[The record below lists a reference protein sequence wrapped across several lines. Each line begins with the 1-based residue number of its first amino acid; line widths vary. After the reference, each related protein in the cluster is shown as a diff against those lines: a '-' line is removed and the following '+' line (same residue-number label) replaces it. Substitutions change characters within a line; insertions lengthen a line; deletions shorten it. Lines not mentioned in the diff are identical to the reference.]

1 MICLQNFIPRLYHVS
16 TKIRNGEYQVT
27 VPVVFEGGILQNDE
41 LFTFLEEVK
50 SKVPDIVNS
59 KDDKTF
65 LINYK
70 KEISATINEI
80 DLSEKK
86 QIDEMIQ
93 IFRDRNPRV
102 WEARSELAGIVKKIT
117 QLNSDYD
124 ERRRRAGFEA
134 VDLAVNEANVV
145 YGLSGTRFV
154 LTTGRFTSVDA
165 LTAKGELK
173 KTIQDKID
181 SAGLKAQEN
190 LEKERLLEA
199 ARIAERDKQQELDK
213 KEQELRQRE
222 QDLARQEI
230 NDTQAIQKELEKER
244 NRANAK
250 SQAVDNI
257 QKSQAE
263 KTQELLARLTNLEN
277 SIDPSKIYTGESV
290 LNLIKKI
297 KGLLK

>member
-1 MICLQNFIPRLYHVS
+1 M
-16 TKIRNGEYQVT
+16 T

-41 LFTFLEEVK
+41 LFSFLKEVEN
-50 SKVPDIVNS
+50 KVPDIVNS

-65 LINYK
+65 LNNYK

-86 QIDEMIQ
+86 QIDEMIEV
-93 IFRDRNPRV
+93 FRDRNPQV
-102 WEARSELAGIVKKIT
+102 WEARSKLAGIVTKIT
-117 QLNSDYD
+117 QMNSDFD

-165 LTAKGELK
+165 LTTKGDLK
-173 KTIQDKID
+173 KSIQDKID
-181 SAGLKAQEN
+181 SAGLQAQAN
-190 LEKERLLEA
+190 LEQERLLEA
-199 ARIAERDKQQELDK
+199 ARIAERDKQQELAK

-222 QDLARQEI
+222 QDLARQEA
-230 NDTQAIQKELEKER
+230 NDTQAIQKELEQER

-250 SQAVDNI
+250 AQAVDNI

-263 KTQELLARLTNLEN
+263 KNQEVLTRLTKLEN
-277 SIDPSKIYTGESV
+277 LIDPSKEYTGESV
-290 LNLIKKI
+290 LGLIKKI

>member
-1 MICLQNFIPRLYHVS
+1 M
-16 TKIRNGEYQVT
+16 T

-41 LFTFLEEVK
+41 LFSFLKEVENK
-50 SKVPDIVNS
+50 IPDIVNS

-65 LINYK
+65 LNNYK

-86 QIDEMIQ
+86 QIDEMIEL
-93 IFRDRNPRV
+93 FRDRNPQV
-102 WEARSELAGIVKKIT
+102 WEARSKLDGFVNKIN
-117 QLNSDYD
+117 QMNADFD

-173 KTIQDKID
+173 KSIQDKID

-190 LEKERLLEA
+190 LEQERLLEA
-199 ARIAERDKQQELDK
+199 ARIAERNKQQELAK
-213 KEQELRQRE
+213 KEQELLQRE
-222 QDLARQEI
+222 KDLARQES
-230 NDTQAIQKELEKER
+230 NDTQSIQKELEKER
-244 NRANAK
+244 IRANAK
-250 SQAVDNI
+250 ERAIDNI

-263 KTQELLARLTNLEN
+263 KTQEVLTRLTKLEN
-277 SIDPSKIYTGESV
+277 LINPNTEYTGESV
-290 LNLIKKI
+290 LKLIKKI

>member
-1 MICLQNFIPRLYHVS
+1 M
-16 TKIRNGEYQVT
+16 T

-41 LFTFLEEVK
+41 LFSFLEEVK

-124 ERRRRAGFEA
+124 ERRRKAGFEA

-145 YGLSGTRFV
+145 YGLSGSRFA

-165 LTAKGELK
+165 LTTKGDLK
-173 KTIQDKID
+173 KSIQDKID
-181 SAGLKAQEN
+181 SAGLQAQAN
-190 LEKERLLEA
+190 LEQERLLEA
-199 ARIAERDKQQELDK
+199 ARIAERDKQQELAK

-222 QDLARQEI
+222 QDLARQEA
-230 NDTQAIQKELEKER
+230 NDTQAIQKELEQER

-250 SQAVDNI
+250 AQAVDNI

-263 KTQELLARLTNLEN
+263 KTQEVLTRLTKLEN
-277 SIDPSKIYTGESV
+277 LIDPSTEYTGC
-290 LNLIKKI
+290 
-297 KGLLK
+297 LLYTSPSPRDS

>member
-1 MICLQNFIPRLYHVS
+1 M
-16 TKIRNGEYQVT
+16 T

-41 LFTFLEEVK
+41 LFSFLKEVENK
-50 SKVPDIVNS
+50 IPDIVNS

-65 LINYK
+65 LNNYK

-86 QIDEMIQ
+86 QIDEMIEV
-93 IFRDRNPRV
+93 FRDRNPQV
-102 WEARSELAGIVKKIT
+102 WEARSKLAGIVTKIT
-117 QLNSDYD
+117 QMNNDFD

-165 LTAKGELK
+165 LTVKGELK
-173 KTIQDKID
+173 KSIQDKID
-181 SAGLKAQEN
+181 SAGLQAQAN
-190 LEKERLLEA
+190 LEKEQLLEA
-199 ARIAERDKQQELDK
+199 ARIAERNKQQELFK
-213 KEQELRQRE
+213 KEQELLQRE
-222 QDLARQEI
+222 NDLARQES
-230 NDTQAIQKELEKER
+230 NDTQSIQKELEKER
-244 NRANAK
+244 IRANAK
-250 SQAVDNI
+250 EQAIDNI

-263 KTQELLARLTNLEN
+263 KTQEVLTRLTKLEN
-277 SIDPSKIYTGESV
+277 LINPNTEYTGESV
-290 LNLIKKI
+290 LKLIKKI

>member
-1 MICLQNFIPRLYHVS
+1 M
-16 TKIRNGEYQVT
+16 T

-41 LFTFLEEVK
+41 LFSFLKEVEN
-50 SKVPDIVNS
+50 KVPDIVNS

-65 LINYK
+65 LNNYK

-86 QIDEMIQ
+86 QIDEMIEV
-93 IFRDRNPRV
+93 FRDRNPQV
-102 WEARSELAGIVKKIT
+102 WEARSKLAGIVTKIT
-117 QLNSDYD
+117 QMNNDFD

-173 KTIQDKID
+173 KSIQDKID
-181 SAGLKAQEN
+181 SAGLQAQAN
-190 LEKERLLEA
+190 LEKEQLLEA
-199 ARIAERDKQQELDK
+199 ARIAERDKQQELYRR
-213 KEQELRQRE
+213 EQEIIVRE
-222 QDLARQEI
+222 QDLARQEA
-230 NDTQAIQKELEKER
+230 NDTQAIQKELEQER
-244 NRANAK
+244 IRANAK
-250 SQAVDNI
+250 AQAVDNI

-263 KTQELLARLTNLEN
+263 KTQEVLTRLTKLEN
-277 SIDPSKIYTGESV
+277 LINPSTEYTGESV
-290 LNLIKKI
+290 LKLIKKI

>member
-1 MICLQNFIPRLYHVS
+1 M
-16 TKIRNGEYQVT
+16 T

-41 LFTFLEEVK
+41 LFSFLKEVEN
-50 SKVPDIVNS
+50 KVPDIVNS

-65 LINYK
+65 LNNYK

-86 QIDEMIQ
+86 QIDEMIEV
-93 IFRDRNPRV
+93 FRDRNPRV
-102 WEARSELAGIVKKIT
+102 WEVRSKLAEIVTKIT
-117 QLNSDYD
+117 QMNNDFD

-134 VDLAVNEANVV
+134 VDLAVKEANVV

-165 LTAKGELK
+165 LTAKGDLK
-173 KTIQDKID
+173 KSIQDKID
-181 SAGLKAQEN
+181 SAGLKAQDN
-190 LEKERLLEA
+190 LEQERLLEA
-199 ARIAERDKQQELDK
+199 ARIAERDKQQELAK

-222 QDLARQEI
+222 QDLARQEA
-230 NDTQAIQKELEKER
+230 NDTQAIQKELEQER
-244 NRANAK
+244 IRANAK
-250 SQAVDNI
+250 AQAVDNI

-263 KTQELLARLTNLEN
+263 KTQEVLTRLTKLEN
-277 SIDPSKIYTGESV
+277 LINPSTEYTGESV
-290 LNLIKKI
+290 LKLIKKI

>member
-1 MICLQNFIPRLYHVS
+1 M
-16 TKIRNGEYQVT
+16 T

-41 LFTFLEEVK
+41 LFSFLKEVEN
-50 SKVPDIVNS
+50 KVPDIVNS

-65 LINYK
+65 LNNYK

-86 QIDEMIQ
+86 QIDEMIEV
-93 IFRDRNPRV
+93 FRDRNPQV
-102 WEARSELAGIVKKIT
+102 WEARSKLAGIVTKIT
-117 QLNSDYD
+117 QMNSDFD

-165 LTAKGELK
+165 LTTKGDLK
-173 KTIQDKID
+173 KSIQDKID
-181 SAGLKAQEN
+181 SAGLQAQAN
-190 LEKERLLEA
+190 LEQERLLEA
-199 ARIAERDKQQELDK
+199 ARIAERDKQQELAK

-222 QDLARQEI
+222 QDLARQEA
-230 NDTQAIQKELEKER
+230 NDTQAIQKELEQER

-250 SQAVDNI
+250 AQAVDNI

-263 KTQELLARLTNLEN
+263 KTQEVLTRLTKLEN
-277 SIDPSKIYTGESV
+277 LIDPSKEYTGESV
-290 LNLIKKI
+290 LGLIKKI

>member
-1 MICLQNFIPRLYHVS
+1 M
-16 TKIRNGEYQVT
+16 T

-41 LFTFLEEVK
+41 LFSFLKEVEN
-50 SKVPDIVNS
+50 KVPDIINS

-65 LINYK
+65 LNNYK

-86 QIDEMIQ
+86 QIDEMIEV
-93 IFRDRNPRV
+93 FRDRNPQV
-102 WEARSELAGIVKKIT
+102 WEARSKLAGIVTKIT
-117 QLNSDYD
+117 QMNSDFD

-165 LTAKGELK
+165 LTTKGDLK
-173 KTIQDKID
+173 KSIQDKID
-181 SAGLKAQEN
+181 SAGLQAQAN
-190 LEKERLLEA
+190 LEQERLLEA
-199 ARIAERDKQQELDK
+199 ARIAERDKQQELAK

-222 QDLARQEI
+222 QDVTRQEA
-230 NDTQAIQKELEKER
+230 NDTQAIQKELEQER

-250 SQAVDNI
+250 AQAVDNI

-263 KTQELLARLTNLEN
+263 KTQEVLTRLTKLEN
-277 SIDPSKIYTGESV
+277 LIDPSKEYTGESV
-290 LNLIKKI
+290 LGLIKKI

>member
-1 MICLQNFIPRLYHVS
+1 M
-16 TKIRNGEYQVT
+16 T

-41 LFTFLEEVK
+41 LFSFLKEVK
-50 SKVPDIVNS
+50 SKVPDIVSS
-59 KDDKTF
+59 KEDKTF

-117 QLNSDYD
+117 KLNSDYD

-165 LTAKGELK
+165 LTAKGDLK
-173 KTIQDKID
+173 KSIQDKID
-181 SAGLKAQEN
+181 SAGLQAQAN
-190 LEKERLLEA
+190 LEQERLLEA
-199 ARIAERDKQQELDK
+199 ARIAERDKQQELAK
-213 KEQELRQRE
+213 KEEELRQRE
-222 QDLARQEI
+222 QDLARQEA
-230 NDTQAIQKELEKER
+230 NDTQAIQKELEQER

-250 SQAVDNI
+250 AQAVDNI

-263 KTQELLARLTNLEN
+263 KTQEVLTRLTKLEN
-277 SIDPSKIYTGESV
+277 LIVPSKEYTGESV
-290 LNLIKKI
+290 LGLIKKI

>member
-1 MICLQNFIPRLYHVS
+1 M
-16 TKIRNGEYQVT
+16 T

-41 LFTFLEEVK
+41 LFSFLKEVEN
-50 SKVPDIVNS
+50 KVPDIVNS

-65 LINYK
+65 LNNYK

-86 QIDEMIQ
+86 QIDEMIEV
-93 IFRDRNPRV
+93 FRDRNPQV
-102 WEARSELAGIVKKIT
+102 WEVRSKLTGIVTKIT
-117 QLNSDYD
+117 QMNNDFD

-165 LTAKGELK
+165 LTAKGDLK
-173 KTIQDKID
+173 KSIQDKID
-181 SAGLKAQEN
+181 SAGLKAQDN
-190 LEKERLLEA
+190 LEQERLLEA
-199 ARIAERDKQQELDK
+199 ARIAERDKQQELAK

-222 QDLARQEI
+222 QDLARQEA
-230 NDTQAIQKELEKER
+230 NDTQAIQKELEQER
-244 NRANAK
+244 IRANAK
-250 SQAVDNI
+250 AQAVDNI

-263 KTQELLARLTNLEN
+263 KTQEVLTRLTKLEN
-277 SIDPSKIYTGESV
+277 LINPSTEYTGESV
-290 LNLIKKI
+290 LKLIKKI

>member
-1 MICLQNFIPRLYHVS
+1 M
-16 TKIRNGEYQVT
+16 T

-41 LFTFLEEVK
+41 LFSFLKEVE
-50 SKVPDIVNS
+50 SKIPDIVNS

-65 LINYK
+65 LNNHK

-86 QIDEMIQ
+86 QIDEMIEV
-93 IFRDRNPRV
+93 FRDRNPQV
-102 WEARSELAGIVKKIT
+102 WEARSKLAGIVTKIT
-117 QLNSDYD
+117 QMNNDFD

-145 YGLSGTRFV
+145 YDLSGTRFV

-165 LTAKGELK
+165 LTTKGDLK
-173 KTIQDKID
+173 KSIQDKID
-181 SAGLKAQEN
+181 SAGLQAQAN
-190 LEKERLLEA
+190 LEQERLLEA
-199 ARIAERDKQQELDK
+199 ARIAERDKQQELAK

-222 QDLARQEI
+222 QDLARQEA
-230 NDTQAIQKELEKER
+230 NDTQAIQKELEQER

-250 SQAVDNI
+250 AQAVNNI

-263 KTQELLARLTNLEN
+263 KTQEVLTRLTKLEN
-277 SIDPSKIYTGESV
+277 LIDPSTEYTGESV
-290 LNLIKKI
+290 LGLIKKI

>member
-1 MICLQNFIPRLYHVS
+1 M
-16 TKIRNGEYQVT
+16 T

-41 LFTFLEEVK
+41 LFSFLKEVE
-50 SKVPDIVNS
+50 SKIPDVVNS
-59 KDDKTF
+59 KDDRTF
-65 LINYK
+65 LNNYK

-86 QIDEMIQ
+86 QIDEMIEV
-93 IFRDRNPRV
+93 FRDRNPQV
-102 WEARSELAGIVKKIT
+102 WEARSKLAGIVTKIT
-117 QLNSDYD
+117 QMNNDFD

-165 LTAKGELK
+165 LTTKGDLK
-173 KTIQDKID
+173 KSIQDKID
-181 SAGLKAQEN
+181 SAGLQAQAK
-190 LEKERLLEA
+190 LEEERLLEA

-222 QDLARQEI
+222 QDLARQEA
-230 NDTQAIQKELEKER
+230 NDTQAIQKELEQER

-250 SQAVDNI
+250 AQAVDNI

-263 KTQELLARLTNLEN
+263 KTQEVLNRLTNLEN
-277 SIDPSKIYTGESV
+277 SIDPNKQYTGESV
-290 LNLIKKI
+290 LKLIKKI

>member
-1 MICLQNFIPRLYHVS
+1 M
-16 TKIRNGEYQVT
+16 T

-41 LFTFLEEVK
+41 LFSFLKEVENK
-50 SKVPDIVNS
+50 IPDIVNS

-65 LINYK
+65 LNNYK

-86 QIDEMIQ
+86 QIDEMIE
-93 IFRDRNPRV
+93 IFRDRNPQV
-102 WEARSELAGIVKKIT
+102 WEARSKLAEIVTKIT
-117 QLNSDYD
+117 QMNNDFD

-173 KTIQDKID
+173 KSIQDKID
-181 SAGLKAQEN
+181 SAGLQAQAN
-190 LEKERLLEA
+190 LEKEQLLEA
-199 ARIAERDKQQELDK
+199 ARIAERDKQQELYRR
-213 KEQELRQRE
+213 EQEIRVRE
-222 QDLARQEI
+222 QDLARQES
-230 NDTQAIQKELEKER
+230 NDTQSIQKELEKER
-244 NRANAK
+244 IRANAK
-250 SQAVDNI
+250 ERAIDNI

-263 KTQELLARLTNLEN
+263 KTQEVITRLTKLEN
-277 SIDPSKIYTGESV
+277 LINPSTEYTGESV
-290 LNLIKKI
+290 LKLIKKI

>member
-1 MICLQNFIPRLYHVS
+1 M
-16 TKIRNGEYQVT
+16 T

-41 LFTFLEEVK
+41 LFSFLKEVEN
-50 SKVPDIVNS
+50 KVPDIVNS

-65 LINYK
+65 LNNYK

-86 QIDEMIQ
+86 QIDEMIEV
-93 IFRDRNPRV
+93 FRDRNPQV
-102 WEARSELAGIVKKIT
+102 WEARSKLAGIVTKIT
-117 QLNSDYD
+117 QMNSDFD

-165 LTAKGELK
+165 LTTKGDLK
-173 KTIQDKID
+173 KSIQDKID
-181 SAGLKAQEN
+181 SAGLQAQAN
-190 LEKERLLEA
+190 LEQERLLEA

-222 QDLARQEI
+222 QDLARQEA
-230 NDTQAIQKELEKER
+230 NDTQAIQKELEQER

-250 SQAVDNI
+250 AQAVDNI

-263 KTQELLARLTNLEN
+263 KTQEVLTRLTKLEN
-277 SIDPSKIYTGESV
+277 LIDPSKEYIGESV
-290 LNLIKKI
+290 LGLIKKI

>member
-1 MICLQNFIPRLYHVS
+1 M
-16 TKIRNGEYQVT
+16 T

-41 LFTFLEEVK
+41 LFSFLKEVEN
-50 SKVPDIVNS
+50 KVPDIVNS

-65 LINYK
+65 LNNYK

-86 QIDEMIQ
+86 QIDEMIEV
-93 IFRDRNPRV
+93 FRDRNPQV
-102 WEARSELAGIVKKIT
+102 WEARSKLAGIVTKIT
-117 QLNSDYD
+117 QMNNDFD

-134 VDLAVNEANVV
+134 VDLAVKEANVV

-165 LTAKGELK
+165 LTAKGDLK
-173 KTIQDKID
+173 KSIQDKID

-190 LEKERLLEA
+190 LEQERLLEA
-199 ARIAERDKQQELDK
+199 ARIAERNKQQELAK
-213 KEQELRQRE
+213 KEQELLQRE
-222 QDLARQEI
+222 KDLARQET
-230 NDTQAIQKELEKER
+230 NDTQSIQKELEKER
-244 NRANAK
+244 IRANAK
-250 SQAVDNI
+250 ERAIDNI

-263 KTQELLARLTNLEN
+263 KTQEVLTRLTKLEN
-277 SIDPSKIYTGESV
+277 LINPSTEYTGESV
-290 LNLIKKI
+290 LKLIKKI

>member
-1 MICLQNFIPRLYHVS
+1 M
-16 TKIRNGEYQVT
+16 T

-41 LFTFLEEVK
+41 LFSFLKEVEN
-50 SKVPDIVNS
+50 KVPDIVNS

-65 LINYK
+65 LNNYK

-86 QIDEMIQ
+86 QIDEMIEV
-93 IFRDRNPRV
+93 FRDRNPQV
-102 WEARSELAGIVKKIT
+102 WEARSKLAGIVTKIT
-117 QLNSDYD
+117 QMNNDFD

-165 LTAKGELK
+165 LTAKGDLK
-173 KTIQDKID
+173 KSIQDKID
-181 SAGLKAQEN
+181 SAGLKAQDN
-190 LEKERLLEA
+190 LEQERLLEA
-199 ARIAERDKQQELDK
+199 ARIAERDKQQELAK
-213 KEQELRQRE
+213 KEQEILQRKK
-222 QDLARQEI
+222 DLARQEA

-244 NRANAK
+244 IRANAK
-250 SQAVDNI
+250 ERAIDNI

-263 KTQELLARLTNLEN
+263 KTQEVITRLTKLEN
-277 SIDPSKIYTGESV
+277 LINPNTEYTGKSV
-290 LNLIKKI
+290 LKLIKRI

>member
-1 MICLQNFIPRLYHVS
+1 M
-16 TKIRNGEYQVT
+16 T

-41 LFTFLEEVK
+41 LFSFLEEVK

-124 ERRRRAGFEA
+124 ERRRKAGFEA
-134 VDLAVNEANVV
+134 VDLAVNQANVV

-165 LTAKGELK
+165 LTAKGDLK
-173 KTIQDKID
+173 KSIQDKID
-181 SAGLKAQEN
+181 SAGLQAQAN
-190 LEKERLLEA
+190 LEQERLLEA
-199 ARIAERDKQQELDK
+199 ARIAERDKQQELAK
-213 KEQELRQRE
+213 KEQELKHRE
-222 QDLARQEI
+222 QVLEKRETG
-230 NDTQAIQKELEKER
+230 DTQALSQQLEEER
-244 NRANAK
+244 IKNKA
-250 SQAVDNI
+250 
-257 QKSQAE
+257 
-263 KTQELLARLTNLEN
+263 LEN
-277 SIDPSKIYTGESV
+277 QNANIANTGESKIEGIIDRIETLEMKIEPNKNYSGKSV
-290 LNLIKKI
+290 LNVLNKI
-297 KGLLK
+297 KELLHG

>member
-1 MICLQNFIPRLYHVS
+1 M
-16 TKIRNGEYQVT
+16 T

-41 LFTFLEEVK
+41 LFSFLEEVK

-102 WEARSELAGIVKKIT
+102 WKARSELAGIVKKIT

-134 VDLAVNEANVV
+134 VDLAVKEANVV
-145 YGLSGTRFV
+145 YGLSGTKFV
-154 LTTGRFTSVDA
+154 LTTGRFTGVDV
-165 LTAKGELK
+165 LTTKGELK
-173 KTIQDKID
+173 KSTQDKID
-181 SAGLKAQEN
+181 SAGLQAQAK
-190 LEKERLLEA
+190 LEQERLLEA
-199 ARIAERDKQQELDK
+199 ARIAERDKQQELAK
-213 KEQELRQRE
+213 KEQELILRE
-222 QDLARQEI
+222 QDLARQEN
-230 NDTQAIQKELEKER
+230 NDTQAIQKELEQER
-244 NRANAK
+244 IRANAK
-250 SQAVDNI
+250 AQTVDNI
-257 QKSQAE
+257 QKSQEE
-263 KTQELLARLTNLEN
+263 KKFELLRRLTKLEN
-277 SIDPSKIYTGESV
+277 NINPNKKYTGESV
-290 LNLIKKI
+290 LSMVKQIKEM
-297 KGLLK
+297 LK

>member
-1 MICLQNFIPRLYHVS
+1 M
-16 TKIRNGEYQVT
+16 T

-41 LFTFLEEVK
+41 LFSFLKEVE
-50 SKVPDIVNS
+50 SKIPDVVNS

-65 LINYK
+65 LNNYK

-86 QIDEMIQ
+86 QIDEMIEV
-93 IFRDRNPRV
+93 FRDRNPQV
-102 WEARSELAGIVKKIT
+102 WEARSKLAGIVTKIT
-117 QLNSDYD
+117 QMNSDFD

-165 LTAKGELK
+165 LTTKGDLK
-173 KTIQDKID
+173 KSIQDKID
-181 SAGLKAQEN
+181 SAGLQAQAN
-190 LEKERLLEA
+190 LEQERLLEA
-199 ARIAERDKQQELDK
+199 ARIAERDKQQELAK

-222 QDLARQEI
+222 QDLVRQEA
-230 NDTQAIQKELEKER
+230 NDTQAIQKELEQER

-250 SQAVDNI
+250 AQAVDNI

-263 KTQELLARLTNLEN
+263 KTQEVLTRLTKLEN
-277 SIDPSKIYTGESV
+277 LIVPSKEYTGESV
-290 LNLIKKI
+290 LGLIKKI

>member
-1 MICLQNFIPRLYHVS
+1 M
-16 TKIRNGEYQVT
+16 T

-41 LFTFLEEVK
+41 LFSFLKEVEN
-50 SKVPDIVNS
+50 KVPDIVNS

-65 LINYK
+65 LNNYK

-86 QIDEMIQ
+86 QIDEMIEV
-93 IFRDRNPRV
+93 FRDRNPQV
-102 WEARSELAGIVKKIT
+102 WEARSKLAGIVTKIT
-117 QLNSDYD
+117 QMNNDFD

-134 VDLAVNEANVV
+134 VDLAVKEANVV

-173 KTIQDKID
+173 KSIQDKID
-181 SAGLKAQEN
+181 SAGLQAQAN
-190 LEKERLLEA
+190 LEKEQLLEA
-199 ARIAERDKQQELDK
+199 ARIAERNKQQELAK

-222 QDLARQEI
+222 QDLARQEA
-230 NDTQAIQKELEKER
+230 NDTQAIQKELEQER
-244 NRANAK
+244 IRANAK
-250 SQAVDNI
+250 AQAVDNI

-263 KTQELLARLTNLEN
+263 KTQEVLTRLTKLEN
-277 SIDPSKIYTGESV
+277 LINPNTEYTGESV
-290 LNLIKKI
+290 LKLIKKI

>member
-1 MICLQNFIPRLYHVS
+1 M
-16 TKIRNGEYQVT
+16 T

-41 LFTFLEEVK
+41 LFSFLKEVENK
-50 SKVPDIVNS
+50 IPDIVFFI
-59 KDDKTF
+59 DVKTF
-65 LINYK
+65 LNNYK

-86 QIDEMIQ
+86 QIDEMIE
-93 IFRDRNPRV
+93 IFRDRNYQV
-102 WEARSELAGIVKKIT
+102 WEPRSKLAGFVNKIN
-117 QLNSDYD
+117 QLNNDFD

-173 KTIQDKID
+173 KSIQDKID
-181 SAGLKAQEN
+181 SAGLQAQAN
-190 LEKERLLEA
+190 LEKEQLLEA
-199 ARIAERDKQQELDK
+199 ARIAERNKQQELFK
-213 KEQELRQRE
+213 KEQELLQRE
-222 QDLARQEI
+222 KDLARQES
-230 NDTQAIQKELEKER
+230 NDTQSIQKELEKER
-244 NRANAK
+244 IRANAK
-250 SQAVDNI
+250 EQAIDNI

-263 KTQELLARLTNLEN
+263 KTQEVLTRLTKLEN
-277 SIDPSKIYTGESV
+277 LINPNTEYTGESV
-290 LNLIKKI
+290 LKLIKKI

>member
-1 MICLQNFIPRLYHVS
+1 M
-16 TKIRNGEYQVT
+16 T

-41 LFTFLEEVK
+41 LFSFLEEVK

-124 ERRRRAGFEA
+124 ERRRREGFEA
-134 VDLAVNEANVV
+134 VDLAVKEANVV
-145 YGLSGTRFV
+145 YGLSGTKFV
-154 LTTGRFTSVDA
+154 LTTGRFTGVDV
-165 LTAKGELK
+165 LTTKGELK
-173 KTIQDKID
+173 KSTQDKID
-181 SAGLKAQEN
+181 SAGLQAQAK
-190 LEKERLLEA
+190 LEEERLLEA
-199 ARIAERDKQQELDK
+199 ARIAERDKQQELSK

-222 QDLARQEI
+222 QDLARQEA
-230 NDTQAIQKELEKER
+230 NDTQAIQKELEQER
-244 NRANAK
+244 IRANAK
-250 SQAVDNI
+250 AQAVDNI

-263 KTQELLARLTNLEN
+263 KTQEVLTRLTKLEN
-277 SIDPSKIYTGESV
+277 LINPSTEYTGESV
-290 LNLIKKI
+290 LKLIKKI

>member
-1 MICLQNFIPRLYHVS
+1 M
-16 TKIRNGEYQVT
+16 T

-41 LFTFLEEVK
+41 LFSFLKEVE
-50 SKVPDIVNS
+50 SKIPDVVNS

-65 LINYK
+65 LNNYK

-86 QIDEMIQ
+86 QIDEMIEV
-93 IFRDRNPRV
+93 FRDRNPQV
-102 WEARSELAGIVKKIT
+102 WEARSKLAGIVTKIT
-117 QLNSDYD
+117 QMNNDFD

-165 LTAKGELK
+165 LTTKGDLK
-173 KTIQDKID
+173 KSIQDKID
-181 SAGLKAQEN
+181 SASLQAQAN
-190 LEKERLLEA
+190 LEQERLLEA
-199 ARIAERDKQQELDK
+199 ARIAERDKQQELAK

-222 QDLARQEI
+222 QDLARQEA
-230 NDTQAIQKELEKER
+230 NDTQAIQKELEQER

-250 SQAVDNI
+250 AQAVDNI

-263 KTQELLARLTNLEN
+263 KTQEVLTRLTKLEN
-277 SIDPSKIYTGESV
+277 LIDPSKEYTGESV
-290 LNLIKKI
+290 LGLIKKI

>member
-1 MICLQNFIPRLYHVS
+1 M
-16 TKIRNGEYQVT
+16 T

-41 LFTFLEEVK
+41 LFSFLKEVENK
-50 SKVPDIVNS
+50 IPDIVNS

-65 LINYK
+65 LNNYK

-86 QIDEMIQ
+86 QIDEMIEV
-93 IFRDRNPRV
+93 FRDRNPQV
-102 WEARSELAGIVKKIT
+102 WEARSKLAGIVTKIT
-117 QLNSDYD
+117 QMNNDFD

-154 LTTGRFTSVDA
+154 LTTVRFTSVDA

-173 KTIQDKID
+173 KSIQDKID
-181 SAGLKAQEN
+181 SAGLQAQAN
-190 LEKERLLEA
+190 LEQERLLEA
-199 ARIAERDKQQELDK
+199 ARIAERDKQQELAK

-222 QDLARQEI
+222 QDLARQEA

-250 SQAVDNI
+250 AQAVNNI
-257 QKSQAE
+257 QK
-263 KTQELLARLTNLEN
+263 TQEEKKFELISRLTKLEN
-277 SIDPSKIYTGESV
+277 NIDPNKKYTGKSV
-290 LNLIKKI
+290 LSMVKQIKEM
-297 KGLLK
+297 LK

>member
-1 MICLQNFIPRLYHVS
+1 M
-16 TKIRNGEYQVT
+16 T

-41 LFTFLEEVK
+41 LFSFLKEVEN
-50 SKVPDIVNS
+50 KVPDIVNS

-65 LINYK
+65 LNNYK

-86 QIDEMIQ
+86 QIDEMIE
-93 IFRDRNPRV
+93 IFRDRNPQV
-102 WEARSELAGIVKKIT
+102 WEIRSKLAGIVTKIT
-117 QLNSDYD
+117 QMNNDFD
-124 ERRRRAGFEA
+124 ERRRKAGFEA

-145 YGLSGTRFV
+145 YGLSGSRFV

-165 LTAKGELK
+165 LTTKGDLK
-173 KTIQDKID
+173 KSIQDKID
-181 SAGLKAQEN
+181 SAGLQAQAN
-190 LEKERLLEA
+190 LEQERLLEA
-199 ARIAERDKQQELDK
+199 ARIAERDKQQELAK

-222 QDLARQEI
+222 QDLARQEA
-230 NDTQAIQKELEKER
+230 NDTQAIQKELELER

-250 SQAVDNI
+250 AQAVDNI

-263 KTQELLARLTNLEN
+263 KTQEVLTRLRKLEN
-277 SIDPSKIYTGESV
+277 LINPSTEYTGESV
-290 LNLIKKI
+290 LKLIKKI

>member
-1 MICLQNFIPRLYHVS
+1 M
-16 TKIRNGEYQVT
+16 T

-41 LFTFLEEVK
+41 LFSFLEEVK

-124 ERRRRAGFEA
+124 ERRRREGFEA
-134 VDLAVNEANVV
+134 VDLAVKEANVV
-145 YGLSGTRFV
+145 YGLSGTKFV
-154 LTTGRFTSVDA
+154 LTTGRFTGVDV
-165 LTAKGELK
+165 LTTKGELK
-173 KTIQDKID
+173 KSTQDKID
-181 SAGLKAQEN
+181 SAGLQAQAK
-190 LEKERLLEA
+190 LEEERLLEA
-199 ARIAERDKQQELDK
+199 ARIAERDKQQELAK

-222 QDLARQEI
+222 QDLARQEA
-230 NDTQAIQKELEKER
+230 NDTQAIQKELEQER
-244 NRANAK
+244 IRANAK
-250 SQAVDNI
+250 AQAVDNI

-263 KTQELLARLTNLEN
+263 KTQEVLTRLTKLEN
-277 SIDPSKIYTGESV
+277 LINPNTEYTGDSV
-290 LNLIKKI
+290 LKLIKKI

>member
-1 MICLQNFIPRLYHVS
+1 M
-16 TKIRNGEYQVT
+16 T

-41 LFTFLEEVK
+41 LFSFLKEVENK
-50 SKVPDIVNS
+50 IPDIVNS

-65 LINYK
+65 LNNYK

-86 QIDEMIQ
+86 QIDEMIEV
-93 IFRDRNPRV
+93 FRDRNPQV
-102 WEARSELAGIVKKIT
+102 WEARSKLAGIVTKIT
-117 QLNSDYD
+117 QMNNDFD

-173 KTIQDKID
+173 KSIQDKID
-181 SAGLKAQEN
+181 SAGLQAQAN
-190 LEKERLLEA
+190 LEKEQLLEA
-199 ARIAERDKQQELDK
+199 ARIAERDKQQELAK

-222 QDLARQEI
+222 QDLARQEA
-230 NDTQAIQKELEKER
+230 NDTQAIQKELEQER
-244 NRANAK
+244 IRANAK
-250 SQAVDNI
+250 AQAVDNI

-263 KTQELLARLTNLEN
+263 KTQEVLTRLTKLEN
-277 SIDPSKIYTGESV
+277 LINPSTEYTGESV
-290 LNLIKKI
+290 LKLIKKI